1 MTFSQARVFKAGEN
15 ETEDGFEVLDLNNSK
30 ANLTELVGEKAL
42 PILNTTLEAGN
53 YTKIELYVVD
63 VEAVL
68 VSNDTAD
75 VRIPSENLKIVKNF
89 EVKTNETTRFVFDI
103 NVVGKGHKKNEYN
116 LLLVIAKSGV
126 VGKDL
131 KEDEVV
137 EV

>member
-1 MTFSQARVFKAGEN
+1 M
-15 ETEDGFEVLDLNNSK
+15 
-30 ANLTELVGEKAL
+30 
-42 PILNTTLEAGN
+42 PIQNTSLEAGN
-53 YTKIELYVVD
+53 RTKIELYVVD

-75 VRIPSENLKIVKNF
+75 VKIPSENLKIVKNF
-89 EVKTNETTRFVFDI
+89 EIKTNETTRFVFDI
-103 NVVGKGHKKNEYN
+103 NVVRTGHKKNEYN
-116 LLLVIAKSGV
+116 LLLVIANSSV